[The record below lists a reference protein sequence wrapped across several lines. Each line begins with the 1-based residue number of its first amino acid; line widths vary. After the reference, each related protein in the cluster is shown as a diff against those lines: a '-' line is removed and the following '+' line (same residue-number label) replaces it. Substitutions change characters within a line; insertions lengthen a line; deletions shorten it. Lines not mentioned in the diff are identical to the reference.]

1 MKGQP
6 PDSLYSATDN
16 SGEVEE
22 AQIYLPTL
30 TNSWWH
36 CRIKSLQVMPAA
48 GIRWQAPP
56 RLRVLICFRHFHF
69 RINNWNFHRRRS
81 CLWNVNKFR
90 GTSDTWGRR
99 LLFPKRF
106 LLSPPFFFS
115 FFSFRPTPQLI
126 GPVSISLFVCFFYD
140 HFGVSHQKMMMELP
154 KCWGGGGEV
163 I

>member
-154 KCWGGGGEV
+154 KCCGG
-163 I
+163 